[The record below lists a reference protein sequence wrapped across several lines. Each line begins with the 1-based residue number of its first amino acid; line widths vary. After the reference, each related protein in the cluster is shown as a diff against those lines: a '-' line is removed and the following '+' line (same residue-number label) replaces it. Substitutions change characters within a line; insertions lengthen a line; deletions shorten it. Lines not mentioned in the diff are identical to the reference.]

1 VRKTSGRS
9 TTNATPTTKLA
20 DKKTTNAEDL
30 SIPPIFSAAFYK
42 AISVGAKKTKTTR
55 SEFAWCAVQFYLE
68 AMKTEKTRDTALA
81 KALGSEELATR
92 YREANSKISKS
103 WWSKLS
109 EEEKSERARKA
120 VEARWGK
127 KKQ

>member
-1 VRKTSGRS
+1 MRDTFRRL
-9 TTNATPTTKLA
+9 TTGATPKTKLA
-20 DKKTTNAEDL
+20 DKEPTNAEDL

-42 AISVGAKKTKTTR
+42 AISAGAKKTKTTR
-55 SEFAWCAVQFYLE
+55 SEFALRAVQFYIE
-68 AMKTEKTRDTALA
+68 AMASEKTRDTALA